1 MNQVNLSGRLVN
13 ENFVEAKTNNTYLL
27 RFRLAIK
34 ENVKEINFID
44 IVTFNKLAENIKK
57 YVHKGDLIEIT
68 GKLKLNKYTD
78 AKETKKVNLE
88 VIAEKV
94 VFVVKAKVSETNTE
108 EIDLNASN
116 IQEKASESE
125 DLPEDDKLLIENEKK
140 ISNEQNEVLEDKSEA
155 NDDKVEGWE
164 W

>member
-27 RFRLAIK
+27 RFRLAVK

-78 AKETKKVNLE
+78 AKEIKKVNLE

-94 VFVVKAKVSETNTE
+94 VFVVKAKFSETNTE

-116 IQEKASESE
+116 IQEKASESK
-125 DLPEDDKLLIENEKK
+125 DLHKFEKE

>member
-27 RFRLAIK
+27 RFRLAVK

-78 AKETKKVNLE
+78 AKEAKKVNLE

-125 DLPEDDKLLIENEKK
+125 DLHKLLIKNEKE

>member
-27 RFRLAIK
+27 RFRLAVK

-78 AKETKKVNLE
+78 AKEAKKVNLE

-116 IQEKASESE
+116 IQEKSSESE
-125 DLPEDDKLLIENEKK
+125 DLPKK
-140 ISNEQNEVLEDKSEA
+140 IINYEEVSNEQNETLETKADDEDKL
-155 NDDKVEGWE
+155 EGWE

>member
-27 RFRLAIK
+27 RFRLAVK

-125 DLPEDDKLLIENEKK
+125 DLHKLLIKNEKE

-155 NDDKVEGWE
+155 NDDKVEG
-164 W
+164 

>member
-27 RFRLAIK
+27 RFRLAVK

-78 AKETKKVNLE
+78 AKEAKKVNLE

-116 IQEKASESE
+116 IQEKASESGG
-125 DLPEDDKLLIENEKK
+125 LLKNEKE

>member
-27 RFRLAIK
+27 RFRLAVK

-125 DLPEDDKLLIENEKK
+125 DLPEDDKLNEKE

>member
-27 RFRLAIK
+27 RFRLAVK
-34 ENVKEINFID
+34 ENVKEINVID

-125 DLPEDDKLLIENEKK
+125 DLHKLLIKNEKE

>member
-27 RFRLAIK
+27 RFRLAVK

-94 VFVVKAKVSETNTE
+94 VFVVKAKVSKTNTE
-108 EIDLNASN
+108 EIDLNTSN

-125 DLPEDDKLLIENEKK
+125 DLHKLLIKNEKE

>member
-27 RFRLAIK
+27 RFRLAVK

-125 DLPEDDKLLIENEKK
+125 DLHKLLIKNEKE

>member
-27 RFRLAIK
+27 RFRLAVK

-78 AKETKKVNLE
+78 AKEAKKVNLE

-125 DLPEDDKLLIENEKK
+125 GLLKNEKE
-140 ISNEQNEVLEDKSEA
+140 ISNEQSEVLEDKSEA

>member
-27 RFRLAIK
+27 RFRLAVK

-108 EIDLNASN
+108 EIDLNTSN

-125 DLPEDDKLLIENEKK
+125 DLHKLLIKNEKE

>member
-27 RFRLAIK
+27 RFRLAVK

-125 DLPEDDKLLIENEKK
+125 DLHKLLIKNEKE
-140 ISNEQNEVLEDKSEA
+140 ISNKQNEVLEDKSEA